1 MNLYILTLWYKKIF
15 IFNTFRTTLLNLF
28 SHAHIYDIFRII
40 KKFLLF
46 INILS
51 RQKVFQSHLL
61 GFWRGNFHLPCN
73 IRALMNPPCH
83 PRSFSSSPACQPAF
97 PRACLHAGR
106 FEKSACHPRRL
117 FTLFVRAPAGLPAGK
132 LAARQPAWRHHN
144 AKSRLSAAFC
154 WSWQTRCHVMYA
166 ANATPILFRPSFR
179 LRRLPCPWPPQIF

>member
-51 RQKVFQSHLL
+51 RQKVFQSYLL

-73 IRALMNPPCH
+73 IRILMNPPCH

-106 FEKSACHPRRL
+106 LENLPATRGGSSPFSSVHQPVCLLASWPPGSQPDAITMQKAAFRRL
-117 FTLFVRAPAGLPAGK
+117 FADHDKHA
-132 LAARQPAWRHHN
+132 
-144 AKSRLSAAFC
+144 
-154 WSWQTRCHVMYA
+154 VM
-166 ANATPILFRPSFR
+166 
-179 LRRLPCPWPPQIF
+179 